1 MAVEDIRASFKYYY
15 DTLKFGTY
23 VAATP
28 TEDTIEG
35 IKKLQ
40 KRLGLKNPIDPE
52 SLHVTLMYS
61 KRGNPDLP
69 PSDTYKVA
77 EPLTLELLGDE
88 KNCLVLV
95 LDSPDLEMRHEQL
108 SVYGLAHTF
117 SPYKPHITLT
127 YEYEGEEFDDAV
139 LYDGNGEPILEL
151 AFDSEYIEP
160 LDD

>member
-1 MAVEDIRASFKYYY
+1 MSSEREASFKYYY
-15 DTLKFGTY
+15 DTLKNGTY
-23 VAATP
+23 VAAVP
-28 TEDTIEG
+28 TEETIKG
-35 IKKLQ
+35 IEKLQ
-40 KRLGLKNPIDPE
+40 KRIGIKNPIDGE
-52 SLHVTLMYS
+52 NLHCTIMYS

-69 PSDTYKVA
+69 PSNTHKVA

-108 SVYGLAHTF
+108 AVYGLAHTF

-127 YEYEGEEFDDAV
+127 YDYQGEDIDDAV
-139 LYDGNGEPILEL
+139 LYDGNGEFVLTIE
-151 AFDSEYIEP
+151 FDEEYIEP